1 MIELKFIHIPETST
15 NDHLLD
21 KGLIIIDE
29 IQFKFI
35 DIPGTSTNDHL
46 LDKGLNILYEIEN
59 KP

>member
-29 IQFKFI
+29 IQFKGI

-46 LDKGLNILYEIEN
+46 LDKGLNILYKI
-59 KP
+59 